1 MKLRGKTVLFSVIS
15 VVVTLLFTN
24 VTIEILAG
32 RNFKEASRTFLDT
45 NSIKQKLDF
54 QGSLNGEI
62 KLAMQLVSS
71 PTIIDYME
79 NPGNE
84 ELKSSAMKE
93 FASYQNSFL
102 GKSIFWINTIDKEFY
117 SDCAYAYTLDPDD
130 PAQYWYNMTIKET
143 PVYNF
148 NINYNP
154 DLGKT
159 FMWVNAVVHNK
170 SGQVIGIAGT
180 GIPLSDF
187 VNTIYKNAGDVQEL
201 FFFNDA
207 LEVTGSKN
215 QKHIEDKINIS
226 TLFPQINFSTKN
238 PNENTYYTTKD
249 GEYVVAPIPEIG
261 WNILIG
267 FPKAG
272 FNNSASN
279 FVAIGLILIVLLI
292 LLIFQLFIW
301 NIIKRIKKVLKYI
314 DEYGKAISEGNAD
327 LSKTIPVK
335 SKDEIGQMAEGFNG
349 FIGKLREIVGDMK
362 TSESVLNDAGVTLN
376 EITINTLDNVN
387 RISDDISLFQNQIS
401 SQAESVNDTV
411 SSITSINDNMS
422 SLSSL
427 IQVQNDAVKESSS
440 TIDQMLQNILSVN
453 NSVEEMATSFDELI
467 NITKKG
473 SEKQTEVNEKIKII
487 ENDSVMLS
495 EANAAIATIAEQ
507 TNLLAMNAAIEAAH
521 AGEAGKGF
529 SVVADE
535 IRKLSETS
543 TEESNKIGEQ
553 LSRIR
558 ESIQSVVESS
568 EESMLAFV
576 NVLQRINTTDVVVRN
591 INEAMNVQQA
601 SSGTVSEYLS
611 KMENSSAEVRKAS
624 ESMTQ
629 HTKNI
634 TTIVENLSSAT
645 EKSKES
651 VLEMERDLNNIK
663 NGGEMLKEISNNV
676 DDSIQRISDQI
687 GTFTV

>member
-1 MKLRGKTVLFSVIS
+1 MKLSKKTVLFSVIS

-24 VTIEILAG
+24 VTIEILAS

-84 ELKSSAMKE
+84 ELKKSAMKE

-102 GKSIFWINTIDKEFY
+102 GKSIFWINTTDKEFY

-130 PAQYWYNMTIKET
+130 PAQYWYNMTINET

-154 DLGKT
+154 DLGKS

-170 SGQVIGIAGT
+170 NGKVIGIAGT

-187 VNTIYKNAGDVQEL
+187 VNTIYKNAGDVDEL
-201 FFFNDA
+201 FFFNDS
-207 LEVTGSKN
+207 LEVTGSKT
-215 QKHIEDKINIS
+215 QQHIEDKIDIS
-226 TLFPQINFSTKN
+226 SLFPQINFAEKN
-238 PNENTYYTTKD
+238 PNENTYYSTKN

-261 WNILIG
+261 WNILLG
-267 FPKAG
+267 YPKSG

-279 FVAIGLILIVLLI
+279 FVAIGLVLIVAFI
-292 LLIFQLFIW
+292 LVIFQLFIW
-301 NIIKRIKKVLKYI
+301 SIIKRIKNVLKYI
-314 DEYGKAISEGNAD
+314 DEYGKAIAAGNAD
-327 LSKTIPVK
+327 LNKTIPVK

-349 FIGKLREIVGDMK
+349 FIEKLRQIVGDMK
-362 TSESVLNDAGVTLN
+362 TSESVLNEAGITLN
-376 EITINTLDNVN
+376 EITTSTLDNVN
-387 RISDDISLFQNQIS
+387 RISDDITLFQNQIS
-401 SQAESVNDTV
+401 SQVDSVNDTV
-411 SSITSINDNMS
+411 SSITSINNNMD

-427 IQVQNDAVKESSS
+427 IQVQNDAVKESSI
-440 TIDQMLQNILSVN
+440 TIDQMLQSILSVN
-453 NSVEEMATSFDELI
+453 KSVEEMASSFDELI
-467 NITKKG
+467 TITKKG
-473 SEKQTEVNEKIKII
+473 SDTQNEVNQKIKII
-487 ENDSVMLS
+487 ENDSAMLS
-495 EANAAIATIAEQ
+495 EANTAIATIAKQ

-535 IRKLSETS
+535 IRKLSETAS
-543 TEESNKIGEQ
+543 EESKKIGQQ
-553 LSRIR
+553 LSHIR

-568 EESMLAFV
+568 EESMLAFG
-576 NVLQRINTTDVVVRN
+576 NVLERINTTDVVVRN
-591 INEAMNVQQA
+591 INEAMTVQQS
-601 SSGTVSEYLS
+601 SSGTVSDYLS
-611 KMENSSAEVRKAS
+611 KMENSSAEVRRAS
-624 ESMTQ
+624 ESMSE
-629 HTKNI
+629 HTRNI
-634 TTIVENLSSAT
+634 TSIVENLSSAT
-645 EKSKES
+645 DKSKES

-663 NGGEMLKEISNNV
+663 NGGEMLKDISSNV
-676 DDSIQRISDQI
+676 DDSIKRISGQI